1 MAWAAS
7 RAGWPANSSGSMTFS
22 SAVRFGSS
30 WNDWNTKPTWL
41 ARSRA
46 RPSSSRANRS
56 WPASLTL
63 PALGTSSPAS
73 SPSKVDLPE
82 PELPVMATAL
92 PASTVKSIPSRID
105 SVPPASA
112 TRLPSPFTSI
122 ELLLSMRLFFRL
134 LYTSVLTAAAIAPG
148 HAQTAPSAQGSAPRA
163 VLVLGDSLSAEYG
176 IKRGTGWVP
185 LLSERISQQYPKYK
199 VVNASIS
206 GDTTSGGVA
215 RLPALLR
222 QHAPAVVVL
231 ELGSNDALRGLS
243 LTMTE
248 QNLRNMAQAARQAD
262 ADVVIVGMQIPPNY
276 GRDYTQRFAQLFP
289 TVAKDEKARL
299 VPFLMEGIATNRAM
313 FQADGIHPN
322 EDAQPQL
329 LDNVWPAL
337 RPLLN

>member
-1 MAWAAS
+1 MIGAQPCAAVLVQGEQILAGQPHAA
-7 RAGWPANSSGSMTFS
+7 RAGNIQPGQQSQQ
-22 SAVRFGSS
+22 
-30 WNDWNTKPTWL
+30 
-41 ARSRA
+41 
-46 RPSSSRANRS
+46 
-56 WPASLTL
+56 
-63 PALGTSSPAS
+63 
-73 SPSKVDLPE
+73 VDLPE

-148 HAQTAPSAQGSAPRA
+148 HAQTAPRVPRRARCWCWATACPPNMASSAAPA
-163 VLVLGDSLSAEYG
+163 A
-176 IKRGTGWVP
+176 P

-289 TVAKDEKARL
+289 RWPRKKPGSSLPDGRHCDEPGH
-299 VPFLMEGIATNRAM
+299 VPG
-313 FQADGIHPN
+313 
-322 EDAQPQL
+322 
-329 LDNVWPAL
+329 
-337 RPLLN
+337 